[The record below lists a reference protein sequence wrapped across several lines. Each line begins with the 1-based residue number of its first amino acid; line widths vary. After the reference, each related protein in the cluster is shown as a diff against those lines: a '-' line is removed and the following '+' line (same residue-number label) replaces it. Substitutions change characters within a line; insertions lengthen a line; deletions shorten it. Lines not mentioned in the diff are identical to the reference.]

1 MSKNAEGV
9 RRESN
14 YCAQKF
20 WVWKIS
26 SRSNEADGDSETG
39 FKASFLRYLK
49 FYELSPLKPYIEAV
63 KTCDMSAVSAFFVSS
78 VPNSHRGSRDLDL
91 WGHRS
96 IAAILRKH
104 AASEEWPLIVQCS
117 SIGSLGANDDVW
129 FRWGS
134 LEKMFYKMTHVLQQ
148 EFIVM

>member
-1 MSKNAEGV
+1 
-9 RRESN
+9 
-14 YCAQKF
+14 
-20 WVWKIS
+20 
-26 SRSNEADGDSETG
+26 
-39 FKASFLRYLK
+39 
-49 FYELSPLKPYIEAV
+49 
-63 KTCDMSAVSAFFVSS
+63 MSAVSAFFVSS

-148 EFIVM
+148 EFIVMSEILQRRVCKKPHGPARSKSRQDPICEDDLPIQGFMTILIYRSLSLCIVCRSLLQ